1 MQWPEEP
8 KRKGKRCV
16 ERMPYVIS
24 SEKYQKILEDK
35 EKKKAEE
42 LALKEERKRKREEVR
57 TRGKKVI
64 YEPYMIHIWYIY
76 VAYMRC

>member
-1 MQWPEEP
+1 
-8 KRKGKRCV
+8 
-16 ERMPYVIS
+16 MPYVIS

-57 TRGKKVI
+57 
-64 YEPYMIHIWYIY
+64 IHKE
-76 VAYMRC
+76 